1 MVLMKSTI
9 IFSMSAMF
17 YILLLLISFFSKK
30 YYKSY
35 ENKIY
40 SYLLKTIFVGLL
52 IELSGVY
59 ILTSDINWLKFIQMK
74 FYQIYLI
81 TWIFLFTIYTLSVFI
96 EDKESKKYQIILLV
110 IKILYLLCSILIFV
124 LPTNLYNQND
134 MIYTYGASVTS
145 VYLFSL
151 ICIILICLNIIAN
164 FSKLLQKKYFP
175 IVFFILL
182 GVLIMMIQSYNPG
195 LLLITSAEAFITYLM
210 YFTIEN
216 PDIKMAK
223 DLAFSKEIADRL
235 RNKTLEILNNIEDKL
250 EDSLNEMRKFGYK
263 DINTKDIKE
272 VNRELKYIQGYCIH
286 FVDDISGLIDVSK
299 IDSGSI
305 KLIEEEYETNKL
317 FEDIKQI
324 FKYDKS
330 RRIKVSIEI
339 DDKMPSSLYGDMRAI
354 KQMILYIYD
363 YLVDV
368 VDKDNL
374 NIKIDFIVVG
384 NFCKLKFYFS
394 LDNIKISDY
403 IYGDISNNIKYM
415 KIKKQEKLI
424 NSKIVVVNDNEL
436 LVTVMQKIIDPYVK
450 ILENKENKGVR
461 VKYFDASDKRI
472 LILDNNNVD
481 VKRIMLLLKP
491 YKIDVDVSKT
501 LDNMN
506 DKLSSNKTYDMVLV
520 DSGIDTHLEEYDVN
534 LLRKFVGYKF
544 KAIIMLSKGKEMDK
558 KEYLEQGYDDYIV
571 KPIDKKSINDL
582 MIRYIKD

>member
-223 DLAFSKEIADRL
+223 DLAFSKEIADRS

>member
-1 MVLMKSTI
+1 MKSTI

>member
-223 DLAFSKEIADRL
+223 DLAFSKEIADRS

-250 EDSLNEMRKFGYK
+250 EDSLNEMRKFGYE

-330 RRIKVSIEI
+330 RRIKLSIEI

-368 VDKDNL
+368 VDKDCL

-394 LDNIKISDY
+394 LGDNKISNY
-403 IYGDISNNIKYM
+403 ISDDRSNNIKYM

-424 NSKIVVVNDNEL
+424 NSKMMVVNDNEL

-472 LILDNNNVD
+472 LVLDNSNVD
-481 VKRIMLLLKP
+481 VRELILLLKP
-491 YKIDVDVSKT
+491 YKIDVDVVKS
-501 LDNMN
+501 LDSMN

-520 DSGIDTHLEEYDVN
+520 DSSIDMDIEEYDIN
-534 LLRKFVGYKF
+534 LLRKFIGYKF